1 MKTNDYDYDY
11 DVALESMSPKRLK
24 KGLTRMLIIMLEY
37 RADDELDTEFS
48 SDFFSDLQILFDF
61 LGDLKKSRKYAKI
74 TEEGG
79 K

>member
-1 MKTNDYDYDY
+1 MKANDYDY

-37 RADDELDTEFS
+37 RADNELDTEFT

-61 LGDLKKSRKYAKI
+61 LDDLKKSRKDAKI
-74 TEEGG
+74 TEEGV